1 MSNYLTRLIERSVG
15 APPQIEPLIAPL
27 YAPSEQILSG
37 EPGTIAPS
45 PAKIESSDRST
56 APGNPANSKTS
67 EAASSK
73 IESQRFRDSP
83 LPSASPAGFPID
95 ASVGPPDPDESR
107 QASSPPAPAALDP
120 ASVPLSPPIL
130 AQESTR
136 IVAPPKNA
144 ELSKPAEATEGPL
157 QLSESQN
164 RISVQPEIIGRR
176 KPSTPSV
183 PASQPPSNEPPAI
196 HVTIGRVEVRAVMSP
211 SAPPK
216 VPARVAPRPSLGE

>member
-27 YAPSEQILSG
+27 YAPSGQILS
-37 EPGTIAPS
+37 EETGTIAPS
-45 PAKIESSDRST
+45 PAKIVSSERST
-56 APGNPANSKTS
+56 APGNPANGKTS
-67 EAASSK
+67 EAAASK
-73 IESQRFRDSP
+73 IESQRFRDSH
-83 LPSASPAGFPID
+83 LPSGSPAGFPIE
-95 ASVGPPDPDESR
+95 P
-107 QASSPPAPAALDP
+107 SPPAPAAFDP

-136 IVAPPKNA
+136 IVAHPKNA
-144 ELSKPAEATEGPL
+144 QPSRPAETTEGPL

-164 RISVQPEIIGRR
+164 RISVQPEIIAHR

-183 PASQPPSNEPPAI
+183 PAPPPPLNEPPAI

-216 VPARVAPRPSLGE
+216 VPARVTPRPSLGEYLKQRNGGAR